1 MKAYSLLILF
11 ISFCLRACSQSP
23 QPAEP
28 ATPSYPPGDQTYVP
42 GNVRKVLDKQQKA
55 AFNFFYEGAE
65 PESGLALEG
74 NNRGNTVTIGGG
86 GFGVMALVVGME
98 RGWISRAQGIGQIN
112 KILTFLSKA
121 DRYKGVWSHWH
132 NPDGTFAPF
141 GDQSATGDLVETSF
155 LVQGLIVAREYLD
168 KDTAEEKAIRETID
182 RLYDEIDWAGYT
194 GTSQDGLYWLWY
206 SRDDKYSLKISGWN
220 EALCTYLLALGAE
233 KNGISADIAVSAVE
247 CARVV
252 IAQVSPNIPYLYGK
266 CLIHESEI
274 SAAVYS
280 EEPPLGMVF
289 GEPTPIEAAI
299 GANVASQIPDGA
311 CLQIGVGGIPNAV
324 LNGIKHHQHLGLHT
338 EAMTDGVIRLIKEG
352 VIDNSLK
359 KVHPG
364 VSVAALAIGSA
375 PMYKFIDHNPTM
387 EFFDVAYTNDPFLI
401 AQNPRACAINSAI
414 EVDLTGQIC
423 ADSIG
428 EMIFSSVGGQHD
440 FMYGC
445 ALAEGGRTFIALPSR
460 TAKGKAKI
468 VPTLT
473 PGAGVVT
480 TRFQTQFVATEYGIV
495 YLRGKSLAERAK
507 LLISIA
513 HPDDREELEK
523 AACKR
528 FGYSFLRL
536 KAE

>member
-1 MKAYSLLILF
+1 MKYVSADEAVKLVRSGDTVCCQGGASVPVLLQEALARRHAELRDVTITSGFNVHKDPAPFCKPEYKDAFLVNSIF
-11 ISFCLRACSQSP
+11 ISADQRKHVAEGWGSMT
-23 QPAEP
+23 PAFLGE
-28 ATPSYPPGDQTYVP
+28 VP
-42 GNVRKVLDKQQKA
+42 GMFRRREFPVDV
-55 AFNFFYEGAE
+55 AFITCSE
-65 PESGLALEG
+65 PDENG
-74 NNRGNTVTIGGG
+74 
-86 GFGVMALVVGME
+86 
-98 RGWISRAQGIGQIN
+98 
-112 KILTFLSKA
+112 
-121 DRYKGVWSHWH
+121 YC
-132 NPDGTFAPF
+132 
-141 GDQSATGDLVETSF
+141 SF
-155 LVQGLIVAREYLD
+155 
-168 KDTAEEKAIRETID
+168 
-182 RLYDEIDWAGYT
+182 
-194 GTSQDGLYWLWY
+194 
-206 SRDDKYSLKISGWN
+206 
-220 EALCTYLLALGAE
+220 
-233 KNGISADIAVSAVE
+233 GISADIAVAAAEV
-247 CARVV
+247 ARVV
-252 IAQVSPNIPYLYGK
+252 IAQVSPNIPYLYGD
-266 CLIHESEI
+266 CLIHESKI
-274 SAAVYS
+274 TAAVCCDVA
-280 EEPPLGMVF
+280 PVAMVF

-338 EAMTDGVIRLIKEG
+338 EAMTDGVIRLMKEG
-352 VIDNSLK
+352 VIDNTLK
-359 KVHPG
+359 KVRPG
-364 VSVAALAIGSA
+364 VSVAALAIGSKE
-375 PMYKFIDHNPTM
+375 MYSYIDHNRTM

-428 EMIFSSVGGQHD
+428 ETIFSSVGGQHD

-445 ALAEGGRTFIALPSR
+445 SLSEGGRTFIALPSR

-480 TRFQTQFVATEYGIV
+480 TRFQTQYVATEHGIV

-536 KAE
+536 K